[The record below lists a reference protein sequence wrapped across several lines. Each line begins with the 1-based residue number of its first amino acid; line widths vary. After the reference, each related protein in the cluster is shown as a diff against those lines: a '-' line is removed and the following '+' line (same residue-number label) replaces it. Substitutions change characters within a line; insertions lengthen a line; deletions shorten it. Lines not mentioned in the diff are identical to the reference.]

1 MNEECDIIIKYIEL
15 PKKGLTNMNAFSDR
29 IRTLQPSAI
38 REILKFTSY
47 PDVISFAGGNPAPEA
62 FPVEEVKEIMND
74 IMEND
79 PITALQ
85 YSISE
90 GYAPLRDWVKD
101 DLYAKGI
108 FNWNNDDVIITSGAQ
123 QVMEMTAKVICNEG
137 DAIICEEPSFIGSL
151 NSFRSYNAKLVG
163 VPMDEDGINL
173 EALEDTLKTYRR
185 TAFIYLI
192 PNFQNPT
199 GRTMSLEK
207 RKAVLDLAY
216 KYNVYIIED
225 NPYGDIRFSGDNV
238 PSIRSMDTKGYVI
251 YAGTFSKTVAPGLR
265 VGYMCAEKS
274 LIAKAT
280 VALQVS
286 TVHTS
291 ILSQMIVHRYVTKY
305 DFPAHL
311 EKIQQIYGHKCD
323 LMLTNL
329 KMKMPPSIRFTEPDG
344 GLFIW
349 GTLPDGDVD
358 YFVKKAID
366 RKVAIVTGK
375 AFLVDESKPS
385 LSFRLNY
392 STPTDEQ
399 IERGVDILAEVAN
412 SIYKK

>member
-1 MNEECDIIIKYIEL
+1 MV
-15 PKKGLTNMNAFSDR
+15 AFSDR
-29 IRTLQPSAI
+29 IKTLQPSAI
-38 REILKFTSY
+38 REILKFTAY

-62 FPVEEVKEIMND
+62 FPVTEVKEIMND

-85 YSISE
+85 YSVSE
-90 GYAPLRDWVKD
+90 GYTPLRDWIKD
-101 DLYAKGI
+101 DLAKKGI
-108 FNWNNDDVIITSGAQ
+108 LKWNEDDVIITAGAQ
-123 QVMEMTAKVICNEG
+123 QVMEMTAKVLCNEG
-137 DAIICEEPSFIGSL
+137 ETIICEEPSFIGSL
-151 NSFRSYNAKLVG
+151 NSFRSYNSKLVG
-163 VPMDEDGINL
+163 VPMDDEGIDANKL
-173 EALEDTLKTYRR
+173 EQALKDNPR

-199 GRTMSLEK
+199 GRTMSLER
-207 RKAVLDLAY
+207 RKQVLELAY
-216 KYNVYIIED
+216 KYKTHIIED
-225 NPYGDIRFSGDNV
+225 NPYGDLRFSGEDV
-238 PSIRSMDTKGYVI
+238 PSIRSMDKEGRVI

-265 VGYMCAEKS
+265 VGFMCAEKS

-305 DFPAHL
+305 DYNEHL
-311 EKIQQIYGHKCD
+311 EKIRGIYGKKCD
-323 LMLTNL
+323 LMLNNL
-329 KMKMPPSIRFTEPDG
+329 KLKMPQSITFTEPDG

-349 GTLPDGDVD
+349 GTLPDGDMD
-358 YFVKKAID
+358 YFVKKVID
-366 RKVAIVTGK
+366 QKVAIVTGK
-375 AFLVDESKPS
+375 AFLVDERKPT

-399 IERGVDILAEVAN
+399 ILKGVDILAEVAKT
-412 SIYKK
+412 IYKA

>member
-1 MNEECDIIIKYIEL
+1 MDAY
-15 PKKGLTNMNAFSDR
+15 SDR

-62 FPVEEVKEIMND
+62 FPVKEIKEIMND
-74 IMEND
+74 IMEHE
-79 PITALQ
+79 PVTALQ
-85 YSISE
+85 YSVSE
-90 GYAPLRDWVKD
+90 GYTPLRDTIKD

-108 FNWNNDDVIITSGAQ
+108 LNWNNDDVIITAGAQ
-123 QVMEMTAKVICNEG
+123 QCMEMTAKVLCNEG
-137 DAIICEEPSFIGSL
+137 ETIICEEPSFIGSL

-163 VPMDEDGINL
+163 VPMDDDGIDPEKL
-173 EALEDTLKTYRR
+173 EEALKEHRR
-185 TAFIYLI
+185 TAFIYVI

-199 GRTMSLEK
+199 GRTMSLER
-207 RKAVLDLAY
+207 RKQVLELAY
-216 KYNVYIIED
+216 KYNVHIIED
-225 NPYGDIRFSGDNV
+225 NPYGDLRFAGDNV
-238 PSIRSMDTKGYVI
+238 PSIRSMDTKGHVI

-265 VGYMCAEKS
+265 VGYMCADKGIIS
-274 LIAKAT
+274 KAT
-280 VALQVS
+280 CALQVS

-291 ILSQMIVHRYVTKY
+291 ILSQMIVHRFITKY
-305 DFPAHL
+305 DFKAHL
-311 EKIQQIYGHKCD
+311 ERLQQIYGHKCD

-329 KMKMPPSIRFTEPDG
+329 KMKMPKSITFTEPDG

-349 GTLPDGDVD
+349 GTLPDGDMD

-366 RKVAIVTGK
+366 SKVAIVTGR
-375 AFLVDESKPS
+375 AFLVDESKPT

-399 IERGVDILAEVAN
+399 IERGVDILANVAKTM
-412 SIYKK
+412 YK

>member
-1 MNEECDIIIKYIEL
+1 MF
-15 PKKGLTNMNAFSDR
+15 AFSDR
-29 IRTLQPSAI
+29 IKTLQPSAI

-62 FPVEEVKEIMND
+62 FPVDKIKAIMNEIMD
-74 IMEND
+74 KD

-85 YSISE
+85 YSVSE
-90 GYAPLRDWVKD
+90 GYTPLRDWIKE
-101 DLYAKGI
+101 DLNKKGI
-108 FNWNNDDVIITSGAQ
+108 FNWSRDDVIITAGAQ
-123 QVMEMTAKVICNEG
+123 QCMEMTAKVLCNEG
-137 DAIICEEPSFIGSL
+137 ETIICEEPSFIGSL
-151 NSFRSYNAKLVG
+151 NSFRSYNSKLVG
-163 VPMDEDGINL
+163 VPMDDEGIDPEKL
-173 EALEDTLKTYRR
+173 EQALKDNPR

-199 GRTMSLEK
+199 GRTMSFER
-207 RKAVLDLAY
+207 RKQVLALAY
-216 KYNVYIIED
+216 KYKTHIIED
-225 NPYGDIRFSGDNV
+225 NPYGDLRFSGDDV
-238 PSIRSMDTKGYVI
+238 PAIRTMDTEGRVI

-274 LIAKAT
+274 IIAKAT
-280 VALQVS
+280 CALQVS

-291 ILSQMIVHRYVTKY
+291 ILSQMIVHRFVTEY
-305 DFPAHL
+305 DFNEHL
-311 EKIQQIYGHKCD
+311 EGLRKIYGHKCD

-329 KMKMPPSIRFTEPDG
+329 KLKMPQSIKFTEPDG

-349 GTLPDGDVD
+349 GTLPDGDMD

-375 AFLVDESKPS
+375 AFLVDERKPT

-392 STPTDEQ
+392 STPTDAQ
-399 IERGVDILAEVAN
+399 IESGVDTLADVAK
-412 SIYKK
+412 SIYKA

>member
-1 MNEECDIIIKYIEL
+1 MI
-15 PKKGLTNMNAFSDR
+15 AFSDR
-29 IRTLQPSAI
+29 IKTLQPSAI
-38 REILKFTSY
+38 REILKFTAY

-62 FPVEEVKEIMND
+62 FPVEQIKEIMND

-90 GYAPLRDWVKD
+90 GYTPLRDWIKE
-101 DLYAKGI
+101 DLASKGI
-108 FNWNNDDVIITSGAQ
+108 FNWNNDDVIITAGAQ
-123 QVMEMTAKVICNEG
+123 QCMEMTAKVLCNEG
-137 DAIICEEPSFIGSL
+137 EAIICEEPSFIGSL
-151 NSFRSYNAKLVG
+151 NSFRSYNSKLVG
-163 VPMDEDGINL
+163 VPMDDEGIDPVLL
-173 EALEDTLKTYRR
+173 EQALKDNPR

-199 GRTMSLEK
+199 GRTMSLER
-207 RKAVLDLAY
+207 RKQVLELAY
-216 KYNVYIIED
+216 KYKVNIIED
-225 NPYGDIRFSGDNV
+225 NPYGDLRFAGDDV
-238 PSIRSMDTKGYVI
+238 PSIRSMDTKGRVI

-265 VGYMCAEKS
+265 VGFMCAEKS
-274 LIAKAT
+274 IIAKAT

-291 ILSQMIVHRYVTKY
+291 ILSQMIVHRFVTKY
-305 DFPAHL
+305 DFKEHL
-311 EKIQQIYGHKCD
+311 SRLQQIYGKKCD

-329 KMKMPPSIRFTEPDG
+329 KLKMPDTIKFTEPDG

-349 GTLPDGDVD
+349 GTLPEGDMD
-358 YFVKKAID
+358 YFVKKAIE

-375 AFLVDESKPS
+375 AFLVDERKPT

-399 IERGVDILAEVAN
+399 ILKGVDILADVAKT
-412 SIYKK
+412 IYK

>member
-1 MNEECDIIIKYIEL
+1 MF
-15 PKKGLTNMNAFSDR
+15 AFSDR
-29 IRTLQPSAI
+29 IKTLQPSAI

-62 FPVEEVKEIMND
+62 FPVDKIKAIMNEIMD
-74 IMEND
+74 KD

-85 YSISE
+85 YSVSE
-90 GYAPLRDWVKD
+90 GYTPLRDWIKE
-101 DLYAKGI
+101 DLNKKGI
-108 FNWNNDDVIITSGAQ
+108 FNWSRDDVIITAGAQ
-123 QVMEMTAKVICNEG
+123 QCMEMTAKVLCNEG
-137 DAIICEEPSFIGSL
+137 ETIICEEPSFIGSL
-151 NSFRSYNAKLVG
+151 NSFRSYNSKLVG
-163 VPMDEDGINL
+163 VPMDDEGIDPEKL
-173 EALEDTLKTYRR
+173 EQALKDNPR

-199 GRTMSLEK
+199 GRTMSFER
-207 RKAVLDLAY
+207 RKQVLALAY
-216 KYNVYIIED
+216 KYKTHIIED
-225 NPYGDIRFSGDNV
+225 NPYGDLRFSGDDV
-238 PSIRSMDTKGYVI
+238 PAIRTMDTEGRVI

-274 LIAKAT
+274 IIAKAT
-280 VALQVS
+280 CALQVS

-291 ILSQMIVHRYVTKY
+291 ILSQMIVHRFVTEY
-305 DFPAHL
+305 DFNEHL
-311 EKIQQIYGHKCD
+311 ERLRKIYGHKCD

-329 KMKMPPSIRFTEPDG
+329 KLKMPQSIKFTEPDG

-349 GTLPDGDVD
+349 GTLPDGDMD

-375 AFLVDESKPS
+375 AFLVDERKPT

-392 STPTDEQ
+392 STPTDAQ
-399 IERGVDILAEVAN
+399 IESGVDTLADVAK
-412 SIYKK
+412 SIYKA